1 MALSDNDIAPYAE
14 EMERLKENSLY
25 SAQAYFEAAK
35 FSEAASRLFVF
46 LPALVSA
53 VAGAIIA
60 TGGAKVW
67 GVASAVSGA
76 VAATAS
82 YLGSDRKSAS
92 YRASARRYTGLRH
105 KLAFEI
111 RILAHKETISDVE
124 EVTRA
129 LAAEYQGCV
138 AADDPVPNFLYEK
151 ARKRI
156 NSNIV

>member
-1 MALSDNDIAPYAE
+1 MALSDEEIAPYAKE
-14 EMERLKENSLY
+14 LDRLHESSLY

-35 FSEAASRLFVF
+35 FSEAIGRLFVF

-53 VAGAIIA
+53 VAGTIIA
-60 TGGAKVW
+60 TGGDKTW

-82 YLGSDRKSAS
+82 FLGSERKSAS
-92 YRASARRYTGLRH
+92 YKTSARRYTGLRH
-105 KLAFEI
+105 RLTFEAS
-111 RILAHKETISDVE
+111 ILSNRDTLPEVE
-124 EVTRA
+124 EVTRS
-129 LAAEYQGCV
+129 LTAEYQDIV

-156 NSNIV
+156 NANVV